1 MRVMVLGGGSNQ
13 VELIKK
19 AKREGDEVILIDY
32 QIDCPGKKYADM
44 HILISTQDTKHIKRI
59 AQQQKIDA
67 IVTSGADQP
76 VLTAAVVSAEL
87 GINFYVDPELA
98 KAVTNKIV
106 MKSIFVENNIPT
118 PKYCLVKKDFSE
130 SDIAS
135 LNFPLVLKPVDCQG
149 QRGVYKISSADEI
162 RFKIASTLSYSM
174 EDKAMLEE
182 FYENDEITVN
192 GWLDNGELTIISV
205 VDRITIKQDNHIGI
219 SPCHN
224 FPSVHLKKYRDE
236 IFSLTQK
243 IVSAFNMLNGPVYFQ
258 YFLGD
263 EGLKVNEV
271 AMRIGAAYESITIPM
286 IANIDITKMVL
297 DYCKYSKADTS
308 ALHNY
313 SMDNNQMHLSTQMFF
328 CDAGTIAHMTPLEEI
343 LRLPFVK
350 AAQYGYKTG
359 DTVKRL
365 VNATARAG
373 YFIVEG
379 YDFEDML
386 MNANYV
392 FDHFEILDSNG
403 NNLVKKYSSYPDK
416 YLFT

>member
-1 MRVMVLGGGSNQ
+1 
-13 VELIKK
+13 
-19 AKREGDEVILIDY
+19 
-32 QIDCPGKKYADM
+32 
-44 HILISTQDTKHIKRI
+44 
-59 AQQQKIDA
+59 
-67 IVTSGADQP
+67 
-76 VLTAAVVSAEL
+76 
-87 GINFYVDPELA
+87 
-98 KAVTNKIV
+98 
-106 MKSIFVENNIPT
+106 
-118 PKYCLVKKDFSE
+118 
-130 SDIAS
+130 
-135 LNFPLVLKPVDCQG
+135 
-149 QRGVYKISSADEI
+149 
-162 RFKIASTLSYSM
+162 
-174 EDKAMLEE
+174 
-182 FYENDEITVN
+182 
-192 GWLDNGELTIISV
+192 
-205 VDRITIKQDNHIGI
+205 
-219 SPCHN
+219 
-224 FPSVHLKKYRDE
+224 
-236 IFSLTQK
+236 
-243 IVSAFNMLNGPVYFQ
+243 
-258 YFLGD
+258 
-263 EGLKVNEV
+263 
-271 AMRIGAAYESITIPM
+271 M